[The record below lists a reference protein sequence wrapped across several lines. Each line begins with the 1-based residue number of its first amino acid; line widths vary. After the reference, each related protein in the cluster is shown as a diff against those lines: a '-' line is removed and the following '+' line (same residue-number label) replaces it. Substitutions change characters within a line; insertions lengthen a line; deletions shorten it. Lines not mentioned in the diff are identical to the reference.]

1 MPTMRVISIKTAQAV
16 CGTLTQTSKMP
27 CKSYSLP
34 TEACKTGYKMAQ
46 QAGSVCANCYADKGL
61 YAVYAN
67 RVKPAQFAR
76 LDSLSDPRWVDA
88 IVSLIGADSYFRWHD
103 AGDLAG
109 LWHLEKIARV
119 AQLTPKTKHW
129 LPTREY
135 AVVKSYIAK
144 HGSLPKNL
152 IVRLSAMYPD
162 QAALVPA
169 SLKGVKN
176 VTVSNVHT
184 DKPLGKECMAPAQG
198 GECRDCRAC
207 WGSSVISYKL
217 H

>member
-1 MPTMRVISIKTAQAV
+1 MRVISIKTAQAV
-16 CGTLTQTSKMP
+16 CGSLTQTSKMP

-34 TEACKTGYKMAQ
+34 TEACKTGYKMAK
-46 QAGSVCANCYADKGL
+46 QAGSVCASCYADKGL
-61 YAVYAN
+61 YALYAN

-76 LDSLSDPRWVDA
+76 LDSLSNPLWVDA
-88 IVSLIGADSYFRWHD
+88 IVSLIGSDKFFRWHD

-135 AVVKSYIAK
+135 KIIGDYIKA
-144 HGSLPKNL
+144 GYSIPVNL
-152 IVRLSAMYPD
+152 FVRLSAMYPD
-162 QAALVPA
+162 RPVTVPAALQNIA
-169 SLKGVKN
+169 GITTSH
-176 VTVSNVHT
+176 VHT
-184 DKPLGKECMAPAQG
+184 SGDPIQACNAPNQD
-198 GECRDCRAC
+198 GECRDCRKC
-207 WGSSVISYKL
+207 WTMENVTYKM